1 MLIVSNLKHTTDEK
15 YVLLLTWCTDPF
27 KETMKFISFGML
39 V

>member
-15 YVLLLTWCTDPF
+15 YVPLLTWCTDTF
-27 KETMKFISFGML
+27 KETMKFIYFGMF